1 MTVYPLVHHSYS
13 STVTQ
18 KKARKIELDKR
29 ASNIFFIKME
39 YVLANLEGSNFKNFL
54 TRWPLPWWG
63 LLRHHSIEVKNS
75 F

>member
-1 MTVYPLVHHSYS
+1 MVYVDGHVHHSYS

-18 KKARKIELDKR
+18 KKACKIELEKR

-54 TRWPLPWWG
+54 GPSAPTMAALDTTI
-63 LLRHHSIEVKNS
+63 LN
-75 F
+75 

>member
-1 MTVYPLVHHSYS
+1 MMYVDGHVHHSYS

-18 KKARKIELDKR
+18 KKACKIELEKR

-54 TRWPLPWWG
+54 CPSAPTMEGPP
-63 LLRHHSIEVKNS
+63 
-75 F
+75 